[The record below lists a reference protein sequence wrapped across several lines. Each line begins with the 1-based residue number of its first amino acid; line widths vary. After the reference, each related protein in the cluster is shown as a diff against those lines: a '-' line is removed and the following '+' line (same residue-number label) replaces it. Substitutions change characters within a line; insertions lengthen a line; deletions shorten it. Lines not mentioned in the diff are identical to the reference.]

1 MILRFHAA
9 VRAALTDTLL
19 RVYALEP
26 AAIPSIVLEAPP
38 TRAMGDLACPVAFEL
53 ARRLRKAPRAIAAEI
68 VAALGPIP
76 GISQAVAA
84 PNGYVNVFLDRAA
97 AVRLA
102 LGVADDGAPAPE
114 PLLPAEKTIV
124 EHTAINPN
132 KAAHIGHLRNA
143 TLGDTLVRL
152 LRYGGVPVEVQNYI
166 DDTGVQVAD
175 VVVGFRAPR
184 GQDARRGARDRRL
197 DALRLL
203 LLGSLRPRHRVVRR
217 GPRAAV
223 GAQRDAAR
231 DRARRQRHRGARGVR
246 RRSHRARPTSRR
258 WRG

>member
-26 AAIPSIVLEAPP
+26 AAIPAIVLEAPP

-76 GISQAVAA
+76 GVSKAAAA
-84 PNGYVNVFLDRAA
+84 PNGYVNVFLDRPTVVRLVLGADDANAPAA
-97 AVRLA
+97 A
-102 LGVADDGAPAPE
+102 

-132 KAAHIGHLRNA
+132 KAAHIGHLRNT

-152 LRYGGVPVEVQNYI
+152 LRHGGVPVEVQNYI
-166 DDTGVQVAD
+166 DDTGVQVGD
-175 VVVGFRAPR
+175 VVVGFQHLEKKTLDDVRAIADSTR
-184 GQDARRGARDRRL
+184 FDYYCL
-197 DALRLL
+197 
-203 LLGSLRPRHRVVRR
+203 SLIHI
-217 GPRAAV
+217 
-223 GAQRDAAR
+223 
-231 DRARRQRHRGARGVR
+231 
-246 RRSHRARPTSRR
+246 
-258 WRG
+258 